1 MRSTASSFR
10 PSLVLAALALSVLS
24 ACSSMGGMGMP
35 MMQHGTALSGAQEV
49 PPVMTSASG
58 TAMIMV
64 ADDGALSGSVK
75 TSGVMGTAAHIHMA
89 AMGANGGVIVPLTKT
104 DDNTWSVPAGAKL
117 SAEQLAAYKA
127 GGLYVNVHSATNKG
141 GEIRAQLKP

>member
-1 MRSTASSFR
+1 MRSSALTTR
-10 PSLVLAALALSVLS
+10 LSLALAAAAICALS
-24 ACSSMGGMGMP
+24 ACSSMGNMP

-49 PPVMTSASG
+49 PPVMSSATG
-58 TAMIMV
+58 TAMITI
-64 ADDGALSGSVK
+64 ADDGAVSGDIK
-75 TSGVMGTAAHIHMA
+75 TTGIMGTMAHIHMA
-89 AMGANGGVIVPLTKT
+89 AMGTNGGVIVPLAKT

-127 GGLYVNVHSATNKG
+127 GGLYVNVHSAMHKG